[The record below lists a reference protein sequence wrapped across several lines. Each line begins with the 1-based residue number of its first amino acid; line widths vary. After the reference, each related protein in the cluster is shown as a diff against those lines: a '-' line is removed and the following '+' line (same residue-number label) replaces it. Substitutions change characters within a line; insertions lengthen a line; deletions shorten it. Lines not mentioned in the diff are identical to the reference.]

1 MTNFSTITNHDF
13 ANAEN
18 DVFPAYI
25 KQRRQLKILKLGYN
39 MDCEPLN
46 NWDYLT
52 LTNFL
57 TITNHNFAY
66 PEK

>member
-1 MTNFSTITNHDF
+1 MYKAKKATKNS
-13 ANAEN
+13 
-18 DVFPAYI
+18 
-25 KQRRQLKILKLGYN
+25 KMKKKILGYN
-39 MDCEPLN
+39 MDCEPLY

-57 TITNHNFAY
+57 TITNHNFAN

>member
-1 MTNFSTITNHDF
+1 MLK
-13 ANAEN
+13 N

-57 TITNHNFAY
+57 TITNHNFAN